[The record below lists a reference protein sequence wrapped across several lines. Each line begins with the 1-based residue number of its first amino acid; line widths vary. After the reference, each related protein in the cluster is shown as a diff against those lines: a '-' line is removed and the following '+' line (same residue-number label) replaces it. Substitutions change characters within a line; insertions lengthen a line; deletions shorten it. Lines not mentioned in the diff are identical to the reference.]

1 MSDMITNHPLL
12 ILTPM
17 IRQEKETKEELS
29 KIAAKAQKASMAVA
43 MDFLDSWILWLVC
56 YPWSSPG
63 DRSYS
68 HPFKWDDDPW
78 NTTFWT

>member
-43 MDFLDSWILWLVC
+43 MDFLDS
-56 YPWSSPG
+56 
-63 DRSYS
+63 
-68 HPFKWDDDPW
+68 
-78 NTTFWT
+78 